1 MTHVVRA
8 GPDLTLLFPAP
19 GTYFMTWRV
28 PALSR
33 VSTVSKWVPPT
44 PTQALATLLC
54 SLLCPDASGGPGEA
68 RLKPKVKG
76 RPRKHILFHMKP
88 ALSLSHVP
96 T

>member
-1 MTHVVRA
+1 MSS
-8 GPDLTLLFPAP
+8 F
-19 GTYFMTWRV
+19 YI
-28 PALSR
+28 SN
-33 VSTVSKWVPPT
+33 PPV

-76 RPRKHILFHMKP
+76 RPRKHFLFHMKP

-96 T
+96 TRMNVLEPGVGN